1 MLGCWGVEVLELEL
15 ELAGLVFFGCMWDL
29 LRCPCSKVVAKGR
42 MLRARLEVGSCRV
55 FLIELF
61 GFNCEIRGVI
71 IKPSLVKIEKFE
83 DLRCWQSAR
92 QLVKL
97 VFLAARTGALA
108 KDFDTK
114 YQLTSAALSSMNNIA
129 EGFGRFGKKDS
140 IKFYDISQSSALEV
154 TSMTYVLSDLN
165 YLTEQQIIEI
175 RLKAGETRN
184 RTLAFIKYLRSTSE
198 KDRCKKS
205 TKNELLPNNQ
215 QTTGKAKHG

>member
-1 MLGCWGVEVLELEL
+1 
-15 ELAGLVFFGCMWDL
+15 
-29 LRCPCSKVVAKGR
+29 

-140 IKFYDISQSSALEV
+140 IKFYDI
-154 TSMTYVLSDLN
+154 
-165 YLTEQQIIEI
+165 
-175 RLKAGETRN
+175 
-184 RTLAFIKYLRSTSE
+184 LRAPLW
-198 KDRCKKS
+198 K
-205 TKNELLPNNQ
+205 
-215 QTTGKAKHG
+215 